1 MAEIPYET
9 QAVLNMQRYLRQLSY
24 FDPDIPSV
32 PIDGIYDSATATA
45 VAAFQKKYAL
55 PQTGTA
61 DAVTWAKLFDEYLRS
76 IEENTRPEPVNI
88 FPRFPGDYSI
98 GRRDPQPFT
107 ALILA
112 IQYILR
118 ELMIDYGY
126 DPELLPVTGEYD
138 EATEAA
144 IRDFQAIHNLPTTG
158 RVNRTTWNTMV
169 RTLNAETARYEKE

>member
-32 PIDGIYDSATATA
+32 PIDGIYDSATASA

-61 DAVTWAKLFDEYLRS
+61 DAVTWAKLFEEYLRS
-76 IEENTRPEPVNI
+76 IEENTRPEPVYI

-126 DPELLPVTGEYD
+126 DPELLPVTGDYD

-144 IRDFQAIHNLPTTG
+144 IRDFQAIHRLPVTG